1 MNITTSICG
10 NIIDF
15 RIKSDFLSACVKI
28 LLEKNIVSSKNNTD
42 AFVVNIIGEHE
53 NVNDETNFIAQIRTK
68 KASVFLKSNNAICYI
83 DDNKIKSAESLYYQ
97 LINPLIIKIMEI
109 KKLLY
114 IHGAAM
120 NIDRKGI
127 AIIGPRNAGKTTLSL
142 ITLLQGGEILTDDCL
157 FINGLLEA
165 QSFYR
170 PLHVNPNLGTILNIE
185 DQLKNCKPYLHDE
198 IELNYDIDL
207 YHPNQMISK
216 LKLESIFFSQVKN
229 MPSTS
234 IKEFAYDQ
242 KKNKLFTYINENGGL
257 SSNTENVIEAMLS
270 LPMYDLL
277 LGNDI
282 LSNPQTIKNLA
293 KY

>member
-10 NIIDF
+10 SIIDF
-15 RIKSDFLSACVKI
+15 RIENDFLATCVKT
-28 LLEKNIVSSKNNTD
+28 LLEKNIVSSKNNTNP
-42 AFVVNIIGEHE
+42 FLVNIICEHE
-53 NVNDETNFIAQIRTK
+53 NANDETNYIAQIRTK
-68 KASVFLKSNNAICYI
+68 KASVFFNSNNAICYV
-83 DDNKIKSAESLYYQ
+83 DEDKIKSAESLYYQ
-97 LINPLIIKIMEI
+97 LISPLIIKIMEF
-109 KKLLY
+109 KGLLY

-120 NIDRKGI
+120 NIDRKGF
-127 AIIGPRNAGKTTLSL
+127 AVIGPRNAGKTTLSL
-142 ITLLQGGEILTDDCL
+142 ITLLQGEEILTDDCL
-157 FINGLLEA
+157 FINNLLEA

-170 PLHVNPNLGTILNIE
+170 PLHVNPNLGAILNIE
-185 DQLKNCKPYLHDE
+185 DRLKNCKPYLHDE

-207 YHPNQMISK
+207 YHPNQMITK
-216 LKLESIFFSQVKN
+216 LKLESVFFSQVKN
-229 MPSTS
+229 IPSTS
-234 IKEFAYDQ
+234 VKELADDQ

-257 SSNTENVIEAMLS
+257 SSNTENVIEAMLG